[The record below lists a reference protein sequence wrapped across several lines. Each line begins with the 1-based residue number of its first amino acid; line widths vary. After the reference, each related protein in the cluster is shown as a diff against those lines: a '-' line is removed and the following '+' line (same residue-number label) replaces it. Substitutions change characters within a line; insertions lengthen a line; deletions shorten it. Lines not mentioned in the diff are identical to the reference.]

1 MNTMTNGA
9 IRRLLT
15 TFLILFLILSGVAAY
30 VQIFNQA
37 FINGPVLAHGSYD
50 PRICPPYDT
59 PIRGTIF
66 DRNGVKLAWTVEDT
80 KANCGYRREYDPRVA
95 TSGLAPLLGYFST
108 KYGTA
113 GVESAFNDAL
123 AGIQHGVT
131 PNDVTDKLLH
141 RQRHG
146 QDIHLTIDINL
157 QVEASSAYDNDYL
170 SGLNGLCQPAGS
182 NPPGSMIVEDPHT
195 GEILAMVS
203 KPSYDPNQIDTK
215 GYFQQLQADPGLPLL
230 NRASQ
235 GLYAPGSTF
244 KTLTLLAALDTGTGA
259 LDNQYSKDDALNYVV
274 NGEPIRWDDYYAG
287 AWQSGR
293 DVATFPMPLIDG
305 YAYSD
310 NVIFARQAVA
320 TGADQ
325 WLAYMRRYGIAT
337 PGTNVDPIPFD
348 APYKQSSAYNAI
360 GSNGQPQVFN
370 DNLLAESGFGQ
381 GQLLISPLTM
391 AEITSSVAADGLLYS
406 PHVLLGGD
414 SSSQQVISVQTAAG
428 VRKGM
433 WAVVDHGTG
442 DTYPDPHGG
451 PALKNSPTQE
461 GGKSGTA
468 QLEEGSPQSWW
479 ISLAPDDQ
487 FPNGGG
493 PAKMV
498 ITVNKERSGDG
509 GCQAWVANS
518 TYTYAMNHHIGPFG
532 G

>member
-1 MNTMTNGA
+1 MTHA
-9 IRRLLT
+9 SR
-15 TFLILFLILSGVAAY
+15 
-30 VQIFNQA
+30 
-37 FINGPVLAHGSYD
+37 
-50 PRICPPYDT
+50 PP
-59 PIRGTIF
+59 
-66 DRNGVKLAWTVEDT
+66 
-80 KANCGYRREYDPRVA
+80 
-95 TSGLAPLLGYFST
+95 GLAPLLGYFST
-108 KYGTA
+108 HYGTA

-141 RQRHG
+141 RPRHG

-157 QVEASSAYDNDYL
+157 QVEASNAYDNDYL

-259 LDNQYSKDDALNYVV
+259 LDDQYTKDDALNYVV

-287 AWQSGR
+287 AWQGGR

-320 TGADQ
+320 TGADSGS
-325 WLAYMRRYGIAT
+325 LHARYGIAT

-360 GSNGQPQVFN
+360 GSNGQPQDFN
-370 DNLLAESGFGQ
+370 INLLAESGFGQ
-381 GQLLISPLTM
+381 GQLLISP
-391 AEITSSVAADGLLYS
+391 
-406 PHVLLGGD
+406 
-414 SSSQQVISVQTAAG
+414 
-428 VRKGM
+428 
-433 WAVVDHGTG
+433 
-442 DTYPDPHGG
+442 
-451 PALKNSPTQE
+451 
-461 GGKSGTA
+461 
-468 QLEEGSPQSWW
+468 
-479 ISLAPDDQ
+479 
-487 FPNGGG
+487 
-493 PAKMV
+493 
-498 ITVNKERSGDG
+498 
-509 GCQAWVANS
+509 
-518 TYTYAMNHHIGPFG
+518 
-532 G
+532 